1 MRKPLVAVL
10 TLALATLGGIAF
22 SSTAGAQDPDCQTIV
37 EIASGNPDL
46 STLVTAVTEAGLVET
61 LNGDG
66 PFTVFAP
73 TNAAFEALPAGT
85 LDSLLADPTG
95 ALTDVLQLH
104 VIAGEVNSEAAIAA
118 AGTNV
123 ETLGGPV
130 AVALEGESLTVG
142 GATVIQTDIEACNG
156 IIHVIDAV
164 ITEPA
169 AAEQETTTT
178 APAPAPAG
186 ETAES
191 MPMPNRVDTGD
202 SGLAASSG
210 VSGLFVAL
218 LAGVAVLGMGASTFA
233 LARARRES

>member
-1 MRKPLVAVL
+1 MAQIIATRRRATELPEGEAVQWRAFQGQQPAFANISDSFFEM
-10 TLALATLGGIAF
+10 LADFRFTG
-22 SSTAGAQDPDCQTIV
+22 
-37 EIASGNPDL
+37 EID
-46 STLVTAVTEAGLVET
+46 
-61 LNGDG
+61 
-66 PFTVFAP
+66 
-73 TNAAFEALPAGT
+73 ALPEGT
-85 LDSLLADPTG
+85 VEALLADPSG

-142 GATVIQTDIEACNG
+142 GATVVQTDIVACNG
-156 IIHVIDAV
+156 IVHVIDAV

-169 AAEQETTTT
+169 AAAPAAAEEETTE
-178 APAPAPAG
+178 A
-186 ETAES
+186 

-210 VSGLFVAL
+210 ISGLFVAL
-218 LAGVAVLGMGASTFA
+218 LAGVAVLGLGTSSFA
-233 LARARRES
+233 LARARRQS

>member
-1 MRKPLVAVL
+1 MRKSLVALLSV
-10 TLALATLGGIAF
+10 AAVAFGGLAF
-22 SSTAGAQDPDCQTIV
+22 SPAVGAQDDDCQTIV

-85 LDSLLADPTG
+85 LDSLLADPSG

-142 GATVIQTDIEACNG
+142 GATVVQTDIVACNG
-156 IIHVIDAV
+156 IVHVIDAV

-169 AAEQETTTT
+169 AAAPAAAEEETTE
-178 APAPAPAG
+178 A
-186 ETAES
+186 

-210 VSGLFVAL
+210 ISGLFVAL
-218 LAGVAVLGMGASTFA
+218 LAGVAVLGLGTSSFA
-233 LARARRES
+233 LARARRQS